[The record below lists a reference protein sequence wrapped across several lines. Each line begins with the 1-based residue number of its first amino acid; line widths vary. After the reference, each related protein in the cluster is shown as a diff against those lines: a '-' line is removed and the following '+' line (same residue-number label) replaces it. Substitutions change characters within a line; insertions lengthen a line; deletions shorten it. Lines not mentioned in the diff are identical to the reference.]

1 MYIMEKYV
9 VYNSNYSLI
18 STPVYPLL
26 KNILINIIPNDI
38 IILISNFLPRNIKY
52 KIYNIKYKPSRKQKY
67 YIREKINTK
76 YR

>member
-1 MYIMEKYV
+1 MEEKFV

-18 STPVYPLL
+18 STPVLPLI
-26 KNILINIIPNDI
+26 KDILYNVIPNDI

-52 KIYNIKYKPSRKQKY
+52 KIYNFKYKPKRKEKY
-67 YIREKINTK
+67 YIREKISSR

>member
-1 MYIMEKYV
+1 MEEYV

-26 KNILINIIPNDI
+26 KDVLFSIIPNDLI
-38 IILISNFLPRNIKY
+38 LLISFFLPRNIKY
-52 KIYNIKYKPSRKQKY
+52 KIYNIKYKPNRKQKY

>member
-1 MYIMEKYV
+1 MEQYV

-26 KNILINIIPNDI
+26 KEILTYIIPNDI
-38 IILISNFLPRNIKY
+38 IIIISNFLPRNIKY
-52 KIYNIKYKPSRKQKY
+52 KIYNIKYKPNRKEKY
-67 YIREKINTK
+67 YIREKISSR

>member
-1 MYIMEKYV
+1 MEEYV

-26 KNILINIIPNDI
+26 KDVLFSIIPNDLI
-38 IILISNFLPRNIKY
+38 LLISFFLPRNIKY